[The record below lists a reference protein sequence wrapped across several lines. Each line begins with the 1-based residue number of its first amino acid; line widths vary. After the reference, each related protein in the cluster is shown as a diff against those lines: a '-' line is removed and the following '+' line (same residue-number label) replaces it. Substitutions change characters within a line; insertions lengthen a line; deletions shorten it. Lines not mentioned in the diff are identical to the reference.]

1 MNFNNWL
8 YLGTGIG
15 LGIGFYRLFLQS
27 TKSVLIPP
35 QNSPQ
40 HEESQLLQ
48 ELKQTQL
55 AYYQARE
62 MSQFKAG
69 FLARTSHELRSPLG
83 GVIGLNQL
91 ILADLCENPEE
102 EREFIQQ
109 AHEKSLKLLKL
120 IDEILNI
127 SKLESGRNKLDI
139 ETLQL
144 SEFLQDI
151 YDLTYLLA
159 ANRNYHF
166 TLSLPDPEIHI
177 LADSRWLKQVLI
189 NLIDTTITQMEEGN
203 IYLSSNLPVTGNHVN
218 IWLDVPTVAVL
229 TSESLDSITSENPEL
244 QENID
249 LSPGMKLLLNQ
260 SLVELMGGKL
270 EILPLPT
277 NEEQTQQSTRLQISV
292 PIETPANKSL
302 QL

>member
-27 TKSVLIPP
+27 AKSVLTPP
-35 QNSPQ
+35 QNSLQ

-69 FLARTSHELRSPLG
+69 FLARTSHELRSPLS
-83 GVIGLNQL
+83 GVIGLHQL
-91 ILADLCENPEE
+91 ILADLCEKPEE
-102 EREFIQQ
+102 EREFIEQ

-177 LADSRWLKQVLI
+177 LVDSRWLKQVLI

>member
-35 QNSPQ
+35 QNYPQ

-83 GVIGLNQL
+83 AVIGLHQL
-91 ILADLCENPEE
+91 ILADLCENSEE

-159 ANRNYHF
+159 ANRNYPF

-177 LADSRWLKQVLI
+177 SADSQWLKQVLI
-189 NLIDTTITQMEEGN
+189 SLIDTTIMQMEEGN
-203 IYLSSNLPVTGNHVN
+203 IYLSSNLPVTGNYIN

-229 TSESLDSITSENPEL
+229 TSESLDLITAKNPEL

-277 NEEQTQQSTRLQISV
+277 NDEKAQQLTRLQISI
-292 PIETPANKSL
+292 PIETPENRSL